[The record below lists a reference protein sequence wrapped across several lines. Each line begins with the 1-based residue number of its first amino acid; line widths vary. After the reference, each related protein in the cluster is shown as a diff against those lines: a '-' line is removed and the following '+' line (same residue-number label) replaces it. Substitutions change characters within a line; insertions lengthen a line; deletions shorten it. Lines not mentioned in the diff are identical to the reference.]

1 MTARPNLPD
10 PSDFPAERAELAAAI
25 LKYGVAAKSAERARA
40 ERWDAFRFLVDRE
53 VKALVAQGWK
63 QELPFIDGLEL
74 RIAHGPL
81 TYKLQVTPRLLDA
94 GPAYEARAIVYYGH
108 AQVETTDISRA
119 ASLADAAH
127 MARAWAEAHRAQPLG
142 AP

>member
-25 LKYGVAAKSAERARA
+25 LEYGVAAKSAERARA

-53 VKALVAQGWK
+53 KALVAQGWSK
-63 QELPFIDGLEL
+63 VDPFIDVLEL

-81 TYKLQVTPRLLDA
+81 TYKLQVIPRLLDA